1 LDKVYLSSYLNYST
15 INKKQGLSTLDNAE
29 LVLNSTSSFKK
40 EGNMDRILNGIS
52 SIEGLRTGRVYVI
65 EAADGLTLVD
75 TSVPGSLPQIEK
87 ELQRVGHDL
96 SDIKRILITHAHSDH
111 FGSLAALKEVT
122 GARIY
127 AHARH
132 ESAVIRGEKE
142 QVFPPRSQ
150 LNWADRL
157 QSWLLRTPF
166 PAHVQVDCE
175 LQEGDRLDE
184 VLPGLEVIDEP
195 GHSPGQCGFWQA
207 EQRLLFG
214 GDVMMNIPFG
224 LSLPIAYAT
233 PDMEEAK
240 RSICKVAEMDVATLC
255 LGHGKPLVGTAAATI
270 RAFVSKL
277 GL

>member
-1 LDKVYLSSYLNYST
+1 MYH
-15 INKKQGLSTLDNAE
+15 
-29 LVLNSTSSFKK
+29 
-40 EGNMDRILNGIS
+40 ILNGIW
-52 SIEGLRTGRVYVI
+52 SIEGLRMGRVYVI
-65 EAADGLTLVD
+65 EAADGLTLID
-75 TSVPGSLPQIEK
+75 TSVPDSLPQIEK
-87 ELQRVGHDL
+87 DLQCAGHHL

-127 AHARH
+127 AHTRH

-142 QVFPPRSQ
+142 PVLPLRSQ
-150 LNWADRL
+150 LNWANRL
-157 QSWLLRTPF
+157 QARLLRPPF

-175 LQEGDRLDE
+175 LQEGGRLDE

-224 LSLPIAYAT
+224 LSLPVTYAT
-233 PDMEEAK
+233 PDMHEAK
-240 RSICKVAEMDVATLC
+240 RSICKVAEMNVATLC
-255 LGHGKPLVGTAAATI
+255 LGHGKPLVGTAAPAI

>member
-1 LDKVYLSSYLNYST
+1 
-15 INKKQGLSTLDNAE
+15 
-29 LVLNSTSSFKK
+29 
-40 EGNMDRILNGIS
+40 MDRILNGIW
-52 SIEGLRTGRVYVI
+52 SIEGLRMGRIYVI

-87 ELQRVGHDL
+87 ELQRVGHHL
-96 SDIKRILITHAHSDH
+96 SDVKRILITHAHSDH

-122 GARIY
+122 GARVY

-142 QVFPPRSQ
+142 QVLPPRSQ
-150 LNWADRL
+150 LNWANRL
-157 QSWLLRTPF
+157 QSRLLRTSF
-166 PAHVQVDCE
+166 PTPAQVDYE
-175 LQEGDRLDE
+175 LKEGDRLDE

-224 LSLPIAYAT
+224 LSLPVAYGT
-233 PDMEEAK
+233 PDMDEAK
-240 RSICKVAEMDVATLC
+240 RSIGKVAEMNVATLC
-255 LGHGKPLVGTAAATI
+255 LGHGKPLVSMAAPAI
-270 RAFVSKL
+270 RAFVNKL